1 MSEMPNL
8 AGVESGLRHTFA
20 DKTLG
25 SLALTVGRPG
35 WGRLEFLGDAIL
47 NVVVFAT
54 AESRGYPRDRAE
66 QLVSNRNLRKIFG
79 RKFASHTEDTT
90 GDIVEALI
98 GAVFLDSD
106 FNTAAAVITTSIEPS
121 LGLFDPSLLHKSATT
136 IEQRGLA
143 WLGARGV
150 VTAIVADHLCR
161 VSPTSPKRYYSKTRD
176 GLLGIQRLANRS
188 RELGFASKGDGNEV
202 AKDFIDAHIATIFL
216 RDGWDAAKPEVL
228 RVLNIRNE
236 AKP

>member
-8 AGVESGLRHTFA
+8 SGVESVLGHTFA

-47 NVVVFAT
+47 NVVIFAT
-54 AESRGYPRDRAE
+54 AESRGCPRDHAE

-106 FNTAAAVITTSIEPS
+106 FNTAASVITTSIEPS
-121 LGLFDPSLLHKSATT
+121 LGLFDPWLLQKNVTT

-143 WLGARGV
+143 WIGSEAAEAV
-150 VTAIVADHLCR
+150 VADHLCLT
-161 VSPTSPKRYYSKTRD
+161 SPTESKKYYTKRRQV
-176 GLLGIQRLANRS
+176 LLSTQRLASRS
-188 RELGFASKGDGNEV
+188 RKLRFASKGDNDEV

-216 RDGWDAAKPEVL
+216 RDGWDSAKPEVL
-228 RVLNIRNE
+228 RVLKIRSE